1 MNVGSAAWQSA
12 QRVRAYPWGSDTN
25 EKQPD
30 PHARHQCTPNPR
42 LLSTEL
48 VSSPSSSA
56 RRRSSPMSS
65 RAGRFPA
72 AAVAARSGE
81 ASTTPA
87 LELDVTSIRRRQ
99 DAAALPDAPGELRE
113 VRRRR
118 RDRPMGRV
126 RQPLHPPDGGPC
138 RYHAQRTNSPLS
150 TLMRLHGEP
159 SAKSSS
165 ATSIARQRNERGD
178 PFENLAASSASTR
191 SAPEAPR
198 VHHHGRR
205 PRACDRRLGREG
217 QERRHPQGL
226 LRDAWRRE
234 SKED

>member
-1 MNVGSAAWQSA
+1 MRREEGVLQRERGFGGVEKRAAGEG
-12 QRVRAYPWGSDTN
+12 VPLGF
-25 EKQPD
+25 
-30 PHARHQCTPNPR
+30 RHQPKAARPACAPPVYSEPS

-87 LELDVTSIRRRQ
+87 LEPGVTWSRRRQ
-99 DAAALPDAPGELRE
+99 DAAALPDAPGQLQE

-126 RQPLHPPDGGPC
+126 RQPIHPPDGGPC
-138 RYHAQRTNSPLS
+138 RLSRPANGQDHCLYPHARCMANRRPDHQYPF
-150 TLMRLHGEP
+150 GEP
-159 SAKSSS
+159 RRDM
-165 ATSIARQRNERGD
+165 TV
-178 PFENLAASSASTR
+178 LAA
-191 SAPEAPR
+191 
-198 VHHHGRR
+198 
-205 PRACDRRLGREG
+205 
-217 QERRHPQGL
+217 
-226 LRDAWRRE
+226 
-234 SKED
+234 